1 MNEPN
6 AGSPS
11 PDELERVVHRLSV
24 VEENLKQL
32 SEERTFLRERIIELM
47 VDAGHKQRDT
57 LVDGQPVV
65 LRVQERRKVRYD
77 EERLRQRLGERYRR
91 ILAPDT
97 KKMRKHAKE
106 LGPVLEPH
114 LELIGTPTPD
124 LVQAAIADGVVTAAE
139 FRGAFRKDTTRSLY
153 MRRLTSKK
161 TDPNTGENVPY

>member
-1 MNEPN
+1 METKV
-6 AGSPS
+6 AGRGSG
-11 PDELERVVHRLSV
+11 DELEQAVHRLAE

-32 SEERTFLRERIIELM
+32 NEERSFLRERIVELM
-47 VDAGHKQRDT
+47 VDAGTKQRDA
-57 LVDGQPVV
+57 LVDGEPVV
-65 LRVQERRKVRYD
+65 LRVQERRKVKYD

-97 KKMRKHAKE
+97 RKIRKHAKE
-106 LGPVLEPH
+106 LGPALEPH

-124 LVQAAIADGVVTAAE
+124 LVQAAIAEGVVSADE

-153 MRRLTSKK
+153 MRRLTTKK